1 MISVFTPATLQ
12 QAPTAVVSLGGL
24 SMTVIPVVDYEPG
37 VLAAGPHPPVVRRS
51 DSSHRHVR
59 TGPPEPS
66 DRFRR
71 AATFADAA
79 LRSVL
84 EVIDRR
90 RPATHLRP
98 MLSTGLIDSVVSF
111 ARAAPARPGGA
122 VLRRVRL
129 QASGP
134 DERAFEVSASYS
146 RGPRLHAVACRVER
160 VDTPQGDIWQ
170 VVALHMG

>member
-1 MISVFTPATLQ
+1 
-12 QAPTAVVSLGGL
+12 
-24 SMTVIPVVDYEPG
+24 MTVIPVVDYEPA
-37 VLAAGPHPPVVRRS
+37 LAAGPQPPPVRPTGS
-51 DSSHRHVR
+51 GHRHLHAVR

-66 DRFRR
+66 DQFRR
-71 AATFADAA
+71 AATFTDAA

-90 RPATHLRP
+90 RPITQLRP

-111 ARAAPARPGGA
+111 ARAAPARQSGA

-129 QASGP
+129 QAIAP
-134 DERAFEVSASYS
+134 DERAFEVSASYT
-146 RGPRLHAVACRVER
+146 RGPRLHAVACRVEQ
-160 VDTPQGDIWQ
+160 VSTPQGGAWQ

>member
-1 MISVFTPATLQ
+1 
-12 QAPTAVVSLGGL
+12 
-24 SMTVIPVVDYEPG
+24 MTVIPVVDYEPG
-37 VLAAGPHPPVVRRS
+37 VLPAGPHPPVVRRTTS
-51 DSSHRHVR
+51 ARRHLHAVR

-66 DRFRR
+66 DRFLS

-79 LRSVL
+79 LRSIL

-90 RPATHLRP
+90 RPATQLRP

-111 ARAAPARPGGA
+111 ARVAPARQSGA

-129 QASGP
+129 QATGP
-134 DERAFEVSASYS
+134 DERAFEVSASYG

-160 VDTPQGDIWQ
+160 VSTPQGGSWQ
-170 VVALHMG
+170 VVSLHMG